1 MLFQGLDNSMQFV
14 FLGNPVTYF
23 IILQNGTIPYEKKK
37 ESMKIYIRYF

>member
-23 IILQNGTIPYEKKK
+23 ILLQNGTIPYEKKGK
-37 ESMKIYIRYF
+37 YENIY